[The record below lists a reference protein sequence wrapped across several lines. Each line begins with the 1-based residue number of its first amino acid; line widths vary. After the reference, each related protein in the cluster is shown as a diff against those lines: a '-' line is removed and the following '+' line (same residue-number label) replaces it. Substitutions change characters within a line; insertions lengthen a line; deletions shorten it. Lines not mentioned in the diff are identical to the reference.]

1 MLHLGRFHG
10 LLAMIVGGMER
21 VESVGQSPEFD
32 GGALPFRQG
41 VIGQTLRCCAVG
53 RASLFTFC
61 SLFTKSGASFP
72 ELAARGVSARDRDTL
87 VPLKLESQP
96 VLSCSRIPDVKEE
109 YETSH

>member
-21 VESVGQSPEFD
+21 IESVGQSPEFD

-53 RASLFTFC
+53 RASLC
-61 SLFTKSGASFP
+61 SLFVHYLRKAASIP